1 MTIFDKHATLQHLAQ
16 RNPVVLELGCGNRKR
31 VADSI
36 GIDILDYPTVD
47 IVGDLIEVLNAFP
60 AASVDKATSHH
71 VFEHLPDLEGVLVAL
86 ARVLKVG
93 GQLEIV
99 TPHFSNPYYYSDAT
113 HKTFFGLYTFCYFA
127 APTPFRRQVPTY
139 QRTLYFELV
148 QVDLGFKSPP
158 PFYVRYGIKRT
169 LGYLFNLNNYM
180 REFYEENLCYLF
192 PCYEL
197 RYQLKRIA
205 TSELAGQSEQQA

>member
-1 MTIFDKHATLQHLAQ
+1 MTILDKNAILPNLAT
-16 RNPVVLELGCGNRKR
+16 RDKVVLELGCGDRKR
-31 VADSI
+31 VPGSI
-36 GIDILDYPTVD
+36 GIDMLDYPSVD
-47 IVGDLIEVLNAFP
+47 LVGDLVEVLNAFP
-60 AASVDKATSHH
+60 PATVDKATSHH
-71 VFEHLPDLEGVLVAL
+71 VFEHLPDLEVVLLAL

-113 HKTFFGLYTFCYFA
+113 HKAFFGLYTFSYFA
-127 APTPFRRQVPTY
+127 AKSPFRRQVPTY
-139 QRTLYFELV
+139 QRELHFELV
-148 QVDLGFKSPP
+148 RVDLGFKSPP
-158 PFYVRYGIKRT
+158 PFYVRYGVKRT

-197 RYQLKRIA
+197 RYELRRIES
-205 TSELAGQSEQQA
+205 SER